1 MKTGR
6 LGRTGLEVPIVGL
19 GTGFIGIADAN
30 SAATEYDFMESWA
43 ADRPASSGEA
53 SGRSSHM
60 EVELGIAT
68 VHAAIDGGSTL
79 IDTAPLY
86 GSGNS
91 ESIIGEA
98 LRQRPDLAER
108 CTVTTKV
115 GQTAAGLDHSYDAV
129 MRQVEESRR
138 RLGIDAFDVLYIHDA
153 MDVPVESVMGKD
165 RALGALRKLQDT
177 GVTRFVGTATNDPE
191 TNARYI
197 ETGEFDAAV
206 VPDALSLINQ
216 LACERILPA
225 AVRHDVGLVIA
236 TPVERGLLATGPV
249 DGINYLARSFSRTCL
264 DHVVKI
270 RDLCAGRGVPMI
282 AAALQWCTRH
292 PQVAATIPGAR
303 VPAEARANANAGHV
317 DIPEAFWSE
326 LAPLIRHFEVGVDR

>member
-30 SAATEYDFMESWA
+30 RAATEYDFMKSWT
-43 ADRPASSGEA
+43 ADQRTSSGEV

-68 VHAAIDGGSTL
+68 VHAAIEAGSTL

-153 MDVPVESVMGKD
+153 MDVPVDKVMGKD

-177 GVTRFVGTATNDPE
+177 GVTRFVGTATNDPR
-191 TNARYI
+191 TNAWYI

-206 VPDALSLINQ
+206 VPEALSLINQ
-216 LACERILPA
+216 LAEDRILPA

-249 DGINYLARSFSRTCL
+249 DGINYLARNFSPTCL
-264 DHVVKI
+264 DHVARI
-270 RDLCAGRGVPMI
+270 RDLCAGHDVPLV

-303 VPAEARANANAGHV
+303 VPAEARANANAGDV

-326 LAPLIRHFEVGVDR
+326 LTPLIRHFEADVDR